1 MKKRVLLMAV
11 MVLSCATIFAQGTF
25 DISGT
30 VVEKATGEAVVAATI
45 QLLALPDSSFV
56 EGTTTRENG
65 GFRFKDV
72 RKGEYALKVS
82 YIGFVTKCVAVDLQN
97 QKNRQVDIGY
107 ITMSP
112 DAIQLKGVEVTSH
125 AAKVGVSGDSL
136 VYNAAAYRV
145 PEGSTLE
152 ALIKQLPGA
161 KVDKE
166 GNITINGKTVN
177 KILVDGK
184 EFFLNDKEV
193 AMKNIPTEMVDRIK
207 TYDRKSDLSRV
218 TGIDDGEE
226 ETVLDLTVKKGMKNG
241 WFGNVNLGAGTK
253 GRYAERFNVNRFNDD
268 FQATILGGANN
279 VADMG
284 FGGGGGRWGGWG
296 SQGLRN
302 SKEVG
307 GNFATAKP
315 KLETGGSIRYRHD
328 GSDTENTSST
338 EYFNATLAKFNE
350 SFSKNLTSNQ
360 RLTSNFRFEWKPDTM
375 TNIIFRPNFTYSRN
389 RGRGYSSS
397 GSYSSDPNDFT
408 ADALDYND
416 QIAAVSGGGVAD
428 PASTILNNLMGIVVN
443 TNTNRNMSYGTNTN
457 LSGELQANRKFNSKG
472 RNLTLRVTGNY
483 GNGSNKQLSAAN
495 ITYMTQVSTSR
506 PEGTGQQNNRY
517 YDTPS
522 RSHGIRGQLTYSEPI
537 ADRTY
542 LQLGYSYDYSYS
554 KNDRRAYIYDSD
566 AYQTLSQSMRGNRY
580 DIDAVLRFIEEM
592 QYVLDGTDSVA
603 NRLSQFSEYRNYNQ
617 TINVS
622 FRRVRENYNFSVGL
636 DFLPQR
642 TTLNYQYMGYVYP
655 QVTRNVFNVAP
666 RVNLRWNFDKHTNLH
681 VRYNGRARQPSMTNL
696 LDIKDDSN
704 PLVITKGNPE
714 LKPSFS
720 HNINASFNTYN
731 AEKQE
736 GIYSWLWFNATRNS
750 IDNKTTYD
758 NLTGVRTTM
767 PMNVNGNWNGGGGFG
782 FNAGLGKQKMFNIGI
797 DLGGDYSRHV
807 GFYNNE
813 EGNSTSA
820 DVKSVTRSFDLE
832 SGLEFSYRTEQVS
845 VALNGTLEYAHSKNN
860 INEMGNKN
868 TYDFSYG
875 AELEWTAPWGTS
887 LSTDIGMSSR
897 RGYSQHEMNTNE
909 LLWNAQVSHSFL
921 KGRALTVMLEVNDI
935 LGQQTNVSRTID
947 ALMRTDSRYNAIY
960 QYGMIRAIYKF
971 SIFGGKNAMG
981 TGNERSSGWDGGYG
995 GWHGDWR

>member
-1 MKKRVLLMAV
+1 MKRTFLLMAV
-11 MVLSCATIFAQGTF
+11 MSLSCVTLLAQNTF
-25 DISGT
+25 DVSGT

-56 EGTTTRENG
+56 EGTITGNQGEFN
-65 GFRFKDV
+65 FKSV
-72 RKGEYALKVS
+72 KKGEYTLKIS
-82 YIGFVTKCVAVDLQN
+82 YIGYLTKCVGIDLEAQGKRNVDL
-97 QKNRQVDIGY
+97 GY

-112 DAIQLKGVEVTSH
+112 DAIQLKGVEVT
-125 AAKVGVSGDSL
+125 ANVAKVAVSGDSL

-152 ALIKQLPGA
+152 TLVKQLPGA

-166 GNITINGKTVN
+166 GNITINGKTVS

-193 AMKNIPTEMVDRIK
+193 AMKNIPTEMIDKLK

-226 ETVLDLTVKKGMKNG
+226 ETVLDLTVKKGMRNG
-241 WFGNVNLGAGTK
+241 WFGNVNLGTGTK
-253 GRYAERFNVNRFNDD
+253 NRYAERFNVNRFNDD
-268 FQATILGGANN
+268 IQATLLGGANN

-296 SQGLRN
+296 NQGLRN
-302 SKEVG
+302 SKELG

-315 KLETGGSIRYRHD
+315 KLETGGSIRYRYD
-328 GSDTENTSST
+328 GSDVENTSSV

-350 SFSKNLTSNQ
+350 NYSKNFTSNQ
-360 RLTSNFRFEWKPDTM
+360 RVTSNFRFEWKPDTM

-397 GSYSSDPNDFT
+397 GSYSADPNEYT
-408 ADALDYND
+408 ANALDYND
-416 QIAAVSGGGVAD
+416 QMAAVSGGAAID
-428 PASTILNNLMGIVVN
+428 PANTILNNLMGIVVN
-443 TNTNRNMSYGTNTN
+443 TNTNHNQSYGTNTN
-457 LSGELQANRKFNSKG
+457 FNSELQVNRKFNSKG
-472 RNLTLRVTGNY
+472 RNLTLLVRGNY
-483 GNGSNKQLSAAN
+483 GDGSSKQLSAAN
-495 ITYMTQVSTSR
+495 ITYNTQMS
-506 PEGTGQQNNRY
+506 PQGTDQQNNRY

-522 RSHGIRGQLTYSEPI
+522 RNYGMRGQLTYSEPI

-542 LQLGYSYDYSYS
+542 LQMSYSYDYSYS
-554 KNDRRAYIYDSD
+554 KNDRRAYVYDSD
-566 AYQTLSQSMRGNRY
+566 AYQTLSQSMSNNRY
-580 DIDAVLRFIEEM
+580 DINAVLRFMEEM
-592 QYVLDGTDSVA
+592 QYVLDGNDSIA
-603 NRLSQFSEYRNYNQ
+603 NWLSQFSEYRNYNQ
-617 TINVS
+617 TINLS
-622 FRRVRENYNFSVGL
+622 FRRVRENYNFNIGL

-642 TTLNYQYMGYVYP
+642 TTLNYKYMGHEYP
-655 QVTRNVFNVAP
+655 EITRNVFNFAP

-704 PLVITKGNPE
+704 PLVITRGNPE

-731 AEKQE
+731 AEQQE

-767 PMNVNGNWNGGGGFG
+767 PMNINGNWNGGAGFG
-782 FNAGLGKQKMFNIGI
+782 FNIGLGKQKAFNVGI
-797 DLGGDYSRHV
+797 DLGGDYSRNV
-807 GFYNNE
+807 GFYNNAYGDDISE
-813 EGNSTSA
+813 DA
-820 DVKSVTRSFDLE
+820 KSVTKSINLE
-832 SGLEFSYRTEQVS
+832 SGLEFSYRTEQIGIS
-845 VALNGTLEYAHSKNN
+845 LNGQLEYSHARNDL
-860 INEMGNKN
+860 NEIGNQN

-875 AELEWTAPWGTS
+875 AEFEWTAPWGTS

-897 RGYSQHEMNTNE
+897 RGYSQREMNTNE
-909 LLWNAQVSHSFL
+909 LLWNAQVAHSFL

-935 LGQQTNVSRTID
+935 LGQQTNISRSID
-947 ALMRTDSRYNAIY
+947 ALKRTDSRYNAIY
-960 QYGMIRAIYKF
+960 RYGMLRVVYKF

-981 TGNERSSGWDGGYG
+981 TGNERSSGWDGGFG
-995 GWHGDWR
+995 GWFGGWR